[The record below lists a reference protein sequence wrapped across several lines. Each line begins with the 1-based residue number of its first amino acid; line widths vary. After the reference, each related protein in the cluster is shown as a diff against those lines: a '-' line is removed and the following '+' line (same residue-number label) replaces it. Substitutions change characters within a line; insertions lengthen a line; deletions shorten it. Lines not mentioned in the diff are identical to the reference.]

1 VVPIFDAFTTRA
13 FGDSS
18 IVFVQEYFPLSKTL
32 LELHFPNQSTGHGVR
47 YKQQSLVTENVLWGY
62 ITQIANALKAIHS
75 ANLAARCVDLGKII
89 STDKNRIRLNAC
101 SILDV
106 VQFEARRPV
115 QDLQQEDLLQFG
127 RAVLSLASLTPP
139 SLLTNPNAAMEHLS
153 RHYSVELR
161 DTVLWLLTP
170 QQQQVKNIDEF
181 VRGIAT
187 HFVTSFD
194 QSLHQA
200 DTLRSELA
208 TSLENGRIARLM
220 MKLAT
225 INERPEFNGDTEWAE
240 NGERYTLKL
249 FRDYVFHQ
257 VDANGHPVVD
267 IGHMISCLNKL
278 DAGVDERICLTSRDD
293 QTVFIVTYKSV
304 RDQLRAV
311 FTDLT
316 RASKGG
322 RGGL

>member
-1 VVPIFDAFTTRA
+1 VFDAFTTRA

-32 LELHFPNQSTGHGVR
+32 LELHFPNQSNTHGGR
-47 YKQQSLVTENVLWGY
+47 YKQQTMIAEAVLWGY
-62 ITQIANALKAIHS
+62 ITQIATALKAIHA
-75 ANLAARCVDLGKII
+75 ANLAARCVDLGRII
-89 STDKNRIRLNAC
+89 STDKNRIRLDAC

-106 VQFEARRPV
+106 VQFDARRPV
-115 QDLQQEDLLQFG
+115 LELQQEDLLQFG
-127 RAVLSLASLTPP
+127 RAILSLASLTPP
-139 SLLTNPNAAMEHLS
+139 TLLTNPNAAMEHLS
-153 RHYSVELR
+153 RHYSVEMR

-187 HFVTSFD
+187 HFVTSLD
-194 QSLHQA
+194 QSLQQA

-208 TSLENGRIARLM
+208 TSLENGRAARLL

-225 INERPEFNGDTEWAE
+225 INERPEFNGDPEWAE

-257 VDANGHPVVD
+257 VDANGQPVVD
-267 IGHMISCLNKL
+267 VGHMMTCLNKL
-278 DAGVDERICLTSRDD
+278 DAGVDERVCLTSRDE
-293 QTVFIVTYKSV
+293 QTVFIVTYKSL
-304 RDQLRAV
+304 RDQVRAV
-311 FTDLT
+311 FTELT
-316 RASKGG
+316 RASKSG